1 MDSNP
6 GSDIGLGD
14 QPLKCLRKEWTVCAI
29 LLIVFIS
36 VQYMAAEVP
45 DMAIVEGI
53 TTDRE
58 NDLNST
64 EQEISLDKGP
74 GIPEE
79 AKMTGCIWKD
89 SLEEAISKG
98 GLPLLPLLG
107 GKAGEN
113 LQIEVGKESGLK
125 SIEPLY
131 VRALTGIDRGHNDSN
146 PVWSPVNGLIAFER
160 SISDKKEIL
169 ITQPDGTMIQKIY
182 FQLSE
187 NDTEMNFFFPGIFE
201 EVSYNAGISWSPSGN
216 RFVFMSNGGG
226 GNYDL
231 YMCELGSETTKRLTE
246 HKGRDSH
253 AQWSPAGK
261 HLVFVSGRTG
271 KAEVYLLDL
280 ENNKTTQI
288 THGERE
294 FLYPHWSPDG
304 RKIVMLYGTNEN
316 HDIYLIDNVTRPE
329 ETLKAMTTWTYD
341 DLRPV
346 WSPDGQKIAF
356 YSNYNPKN
364 DPKVWAIVVIAADA
378 SDPAEGSGLAGKV
391 VATNVIPDMER
402 GPAWMSDSKRIAYVK
417 NDKDAYNPIY
427 IVDTEGKTSFLIK
440 TDTKMN
446 HDVTCGINGKIA
458 FRAQVEQWDHIYI
471 TKVD

>member
-1 MDSNP
+1 
-6 GSDIGLGD
+6 
-14 QPLKCLRKEWTVCAI
+14 
-29 LLIVFIS
+29 
-36 VQYMAAEVP
+36 
-45 DMAIVEGI
+45 MAIVEGI
-53 TTDRE
+53 TTGMCLIE
-58 NDLNST
+58 IESKEGAST
-64 EQEISLDKGP
+64 EIKDKMGSPEGQSIYQSIDIMKDYEFLQYISNSADSGE
-74 GIPEE
+74 GFPE
-79 AKMTGCIWKD
+79 
-89 SLEEAISKG
+89 
-98 GLPLLPLLG
+98 
-107 GKAGEN
+107 
-113 LQIEVGKESGLK
+113 KESSLK
-125 SIEPLY
+125 SIDPLY

-146 PVWSPVNGLIAFER
+146 PVWSPANGLIAFER
-160 SISDKKEIL
+160 SISDKKEIM
-169 ITQPDGTMIQKIY
+169 ITRPDGTMIQKIY

-187 NDTEMNFFFPGIFE
+187 NDSEMDFFFPGIFE

-231 YMCELGSETTKRLTE
+231 YMCELGSKTTKRLTE

-253 AQWSPAGK
+253 AQWSPDDK

-271 KAEVYLLDL
+271 KAEVYLMDL

-304 RKIVMLYGTNEN
+304 RKIIMLYGTNEN
-316 HDIYLIDNVTRPE
+316 HDIYLIDDVTRPE

-346 WSPDGQKIAF
+346 WSPDGKKIAF
-356 YSNYNPKN
+356 YSNYNSEN
-364 DPKVWAIVVIAADA
+364 DPKIWAIVVIDADS

-391 VATNVIPDMER
+391 VATNVVPDMER

-427 IVDTEGKTSFLIK
+427 IVDTEGKTAFLLK

-446 HDVTCGINGKIA
+446 HDVTCGINGNIA

-471 TKVD
+471 AKVD